1 MQKRIA
7 YCVLPMAALLL
18 ELLPWGAVC
27 CFANPDGAPRR
38 KTFSY
43 FSLVPFGYANVGP
56 FLTAVLTVGVLVLL
70 VVFLLTGKRPILL
83 WVKILLGIGVV
94 LSLCPLLL
102 GAQLFSVTGALITA
116 ALLLELC
123 LLAATSRAAHP

>member
-27 CFANPDGAPRR
+27 CFANPDGAPWR

-43 FSLVPFGYANVGP
+43 FCLVPFGYANVGP

-70 VVFLLTGKRPILL
+70 AVFLLTGKRRILL

-94 LSLCPLLL
+94 MSLCPLLL
-102 GAQLFSVTGALITA
+102 GAHFFSVTGALITA
-116 ALLLELC
+116 ALLAELC
-123 LLAATSRAAHP
+123 LLAATSRATHP